1 MKKEVLKIEN
11 IPAILWGETSNR
23 VYIYVHGKMSNK
35 EEAAGFAAKANQR
48 GYQVLSFDLPEHGE
62 RTDENYPCV
71 VWNGVHDL
79 ATIGN
84 FAQKCWEGINLFAI
98 SLGAYFS
105 LLAYKDLPLKKCLF
119 LSPILDMER
128 LIQNMMT
135 RFNVSAELL
144 EEKREIQ
151 TPMGETLNWDYYSY
165 AKENPVNKWN
175 APTAILYG
183 ARDNLTELAI
193 VENFA
198 KRFKC
203 SLTISQGGEHWFH
216 TEQQLALLDE
226 WLDSHMSNNYK
237 K

>member
-1 MKKEVLKIEN
+1 MKKEILKIEN
-11 IPAILWGETSNR
+11 ISAILLGETSNR

-35 EEAAGFAAKANQR
+35 EEAKGFAAKANQR

-62 RTDENYPCV
+62 RTNENYPCV

-79 ATIGN
+79 AVVGKFTL
-84 FAQKCWEGINLFAI
+84 KRWDEINLFAI

-105 LLAYKDLPLKKCLF
+105 LLAYKDLPLKKCLL

-135 RFNVSAELL
+135 WFNVSAELL
-144 EEKREIQ
+144 EEKREIR
-151 TPMGETLNWDYYSY
+151 TPMGETLNWDYYCY

-183 ARDNLTELAI
+183 VEDNLTELTI

-203 SLTISQGGEHWFH
+203 SLTIAKGCEHWFH
-216 TEQQLALLDE
+216 TEQQLAILDE
-226 WLDSHMSNNYK
+226 WLDSHI
-237 K
+237 